1 MVHSAYGLCH
11 LAAASLSMISYR
23 NYICNL
29 LWSFVAPNHIIAVLG
44 CQASRRKKPKAVKE
58 DFTETLQKGVSLFTV
73 RAIQSD
79 LSGKRGKCRVVHFP
93 NTAERGR
100 KKLGN
105 FMICGLYAKK
115 RIELLSSLCY
125 KIHIKRRNKQTKGR
139 SARTNVPAAA
149 GFQENGRMQD

>member
-1 MVHSAYGLCH
+1 MVICRTESYHSGIGL
-11 LAAASLSMISYR
+11 SSKP
-23 NYICNL
+23 
-29 LWSFVAPNHIIAVLG
+29 V
-44 CQASRRKKPKAVKE
+44 KKPKAVKKI
-58 DFTETLQKGVSLFTV
+58 LPKPYKKGVSLFTV

-115 RIELLSSLCY
+115 
-125 KIHIKRRNKQTKGR
+125 N
-139 SARTNVPAAA
+139 
-149 GFQENGRMQD
+149 